1 MMKPYRGLDAGK
13 AGDNQEQSDKI
24 TETNRKKG
32 SDISAEEE
40 DPQKKREESEFPS
53 KADPATVPDK
63 DQNKE
68 DVKNVD
74 PERDERTF

>member
-1 MMKPYRGLDAGK
+1 MNPYRGLDTGK
-13 AGDNQEQSDKI
+13 AGDNQQVNKT
-24 TETNRKKG
+24 TETTRKKET
-32 SDISAEEE
+32 ISPIEEE

-68 DVKNVD
+68 DVENID